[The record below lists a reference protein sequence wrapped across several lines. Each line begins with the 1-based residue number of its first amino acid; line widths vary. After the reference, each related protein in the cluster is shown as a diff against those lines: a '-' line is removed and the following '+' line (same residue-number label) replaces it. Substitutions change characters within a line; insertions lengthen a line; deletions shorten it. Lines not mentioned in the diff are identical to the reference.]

1 MKDKPLIV
9 QSDFT
14 VLLETRHPRADEA
27 REKLS
32 SFADLAKSPDGLHTY
47 RITPL
52 SLWNAAS
59 AGATAE
65 GIVEALTTYA
75 KFGVPAA
82 VVRDIRTYVNRYGL
96 VRIERVGKQLVL
108 RCEDEATLR
117 KITSYDA
124 LRSYWEPS
132 PAEERHTIAVRLSER
147 GAVKQELMRLGYPVV
162 DLAGYQE
169 GEPVGIALRD
179 TLRRSGKPF
188 ALRDYQAEAV
198 EAFYRGGA
206 ATGGS
211 GVLVLPCGAGKT
223 VIGIGAMARLG
234 RATLILTTNSTSV
247 KQWRAELLD
256 KTTLTEEEIGEY
268 GADRK
273 EVRQVT
279 IATYQMLTH
288 RKTKDGEFSHLKLFR
303 ERSWGLIVY
312 DEVHLLPAPVFRA
325 TAEIQATR
333 RLGLTATLV
342 REDGREEDVFSLV
355 GPKRL
360 EVPWKRLERQ
370 GWIASVECAELR
382 VPMPAD
388 TLEAYRKATA
398 REQHRIAG
406 ENPAKLRAAGRLLER
421 HRGTPTL
428 VIGQYLDQ
436 LRRFS
441 EALGAPIVTG
451 ETSSAEREALYGAF
465 RRGEIGVLI
474 VSKVANF
481 AIDLPDAAVAIQVSG
496 SFGSRQEEAQR
507 LGRVLRPKAG
517 DNTAYFYALVSEDT
531 KELEFAM
538 KRQMFLVEQGYRY
551 RSAPWREA
559 EEDLQGGEPAF
570 ANPGEGGQAG

>member
-1 MKDKPLIV
+1 LKEKPLIV
-9 QSDFT
+9 QNDFT
-14 VLLETRHPRADEA
+14 VLLESRHPLAEAA
-27 REKLS
+27 REKLAA
-32 SFADLAKSPDGLHTY
+32 FADLRKSPDGLHTY

-59 AGATAE
+59 AGLTAE
-65 GIVEALTTYA
+65 AIIDALSAHA
-75 KFGVPAA
+75 KFGVPAG

-96 VRIERVGKQLVL
+96 VRIERAGRQLVL
-108 RCEDEATLR
+108 RCEDADVLAR
-117 KITSYDA
+117 ISGYDA
-124 LRSYWEPS
+124 LRSFWEPS
-132 PAEERHTIAVRLSER
+132 PADEKTTIAVRLTER

-169 GEPVGIALRD
+169 GEPVPIALRA
-179 TLRRSGKPF
+179 TLRESGKPF
-188 ALRDYQAEAV
+188 ALRDYQEEAV

-206 ATGGS
+206 ASGGS

-256 KTTLTEEEIGEY
+256 KTTLTEDDIGEY

-288 RKTKDGEFSHLKLFR
+288 RRTKSDEFSHMKLFR
-303 ERSWGLIVY
+303 ERPWGLVIY

-342 REDGREEDVFSLV
+342 REDGHEEDVFSLV

-370 GWIASVECAELR
+370 GWIARVECAEIR
-382 VPMPAD
+382 VPMAPE
-388 TLEAYRKATA
+388 TMEAYRKSGS

-406 ENPAKLRAAGRLLER
+406 ENPGKLAAAKRLLAR
-421 HRGTPTL
+421 HQGAPAL
-428 VIGQYLDQ
+428 IIGQYLDQ
-436 LRRFS
+436 LKHLS
-441 EALGAPIVTG
+441 QELGAPLITG
-451 ETSSAEREALYGAF
+451 ETASVEREKLYAAF
-465 RRGEIGVLI
+465 RNKEIEVLI

-507 LGRVLRPKAG
+507 LGRVLRPKST
-517 DNTAYFYALVSEDT
+517 DNTAYFYALVSAET
-531 KELEFAM
+531 KELDFAL
-538 KRQMFLVEQGYRY
+538 KRQLFLVEQGYRY
-551 RSAPWREA
+551 QSVEWEQFLEEERRAEAAPA
-559 EEDLQGGEPAF
+559 EGE
-570 ANPGEGGQAG
+570 QAG

>member
-1 MKDKPLIV
+1 MKDKPIIV

-14 VLLETRHPRADEA
+14 VLLETRHPKADEV
-27 REKLS
+27 RPKLS
-32 SFADLAKSPDGLHTY
+32 SFADLRKSPDGLHTY

-65 GIVEALTTYA
+65 SIVETLTAYA

-82 VVRDIRTYVNRYGL
+82 VVKDIRAYVNRYGL
-96 VRIERVGKQLVL
+96 VRIEREGKQLML
-108 RCEDEATLR
+108 RCDDPEVLKA
-117 KITSYDA
+117 ISAYDS

-132 PAEERHTIAVRLSER
+132 PMDHRHTIAVRLTER
-147 GAVKQELMRLGYPVV
+147 GSVKQELMRLGYPVV
-162 DLAGYQE
+162 DVAGYQD
-169 GEPVGIALRD
+169 GEPVPIALRPS
-179 TLRRSGKPF
+179 LRASGKPF
-188 ALRDYQAEAV
+188 GLRDYQEEAV

-206 ATGGS
+206 AAGGS

-223 VIGIGAMARLG
+223 VIGIGAMAKLG

-247 KQWRAELLD
+247 KQWRQELLD
-256 KTTLTEEEIGEY
+256 KTTLTEDDIGEY

-273 EVRQVT
+273 EVRPIT

-288 RKTKDGEFSHLKLFR
+288 RKSKDGEFSHMKLFG

-325 TAEIQATR
+325 TADIQATR

-355 GPKRL
+355 GPKRY
-360 EVPWKRLERQ
+360 EVPWKRLEAQ
-370 GWIASVECAELR
+370 GWIATVDCTEVR
-382 VPMPAD
+382 VPMSGE
-388 TLEAYRKATA
+388 TLEAYRKSGA

-406 ENPAKLRAAGRLLER
+406 ENPAKLDVARQLLDE
-421 HRGTPTL
+421 HRGNPTL

-436 LRRFS
+436 LGALS
-441 EALGAPIVTG
+441 EELGCPVVTG
-451 ETSSAEREALYGAF
+451 ETPNAERERLYAAF
-465 RRGEIGVLI
+465 RKGEIGVLI

-481 AIDLPDAAVAIQVSG
+481 AVDLPDAAVAIQVSG

-507 LGRVLRPKAG
+507 LGRVLRPKEGNNEAH
-517 DNTAYFYALVSEDT
+517 FYALVSEGT

-551 RSAPWREA
+551 RSVGWDERRADGLSATP
-559 EEDLQGGEPAF
+559 EEGE
-570 ANPGEGGQAG
+570 QAG

>member
-1 MKDKPLIV
+1 MKDKPIIV
-9 QSDFT
+9 QNDFT
-14 VLLETRHPRADEA
+14 VLLESRHPKADEA
-27 REKLS
+27 RAKLAA
-32 SFADLAKSPDGLHTY
+32 FAELRKSPDGLHTY

-59 AGATAE
+59 SGATAAD
-65 GIVEALTTYA
+65 IVESLTAYA
-75 KFGVPAA
+75 KFGVPAG
-82 VVRDIRTYVNRYGL
+82 VVRDIKAYVNRYGL
-96 VRIERVGKQLVL
+96 VRIEREGKQLML
-108 RCEDEATLR
+108 RCEDPEVLKA
-117 KITSYDA
+117 ISAYDS

-132 PAEERHTIAVRLSER
+132 PAEHRHTIAVRLTER

-162 DLAGYQE
+162 DVAGYQD
-169 GEPVGIALRD
+169 GEPVPIALRP
-179 TLRRSGKPF
+179 TLRKSGKTF
-188 ALRDYQAEAV
+188 GLRDYQEEAV

-206 ATGGS
+206 AAGGN

-223 VIGIGAMARLG
+223 VIGIGAMAKLG

-247 KQWRAELLD
+247 KQWREELLD
-256 KTTLTEEEIGEY
+256 KTTLTEDEIGEY

-273 EVRQVT
+273 EVRPVT

-288 RKTKDGEFSHLKLFR
+288 RKSKDAEFSHMKLFG
-303 ERSWGLIVY
+303 ERSWGLIIY

-325 TAEIQATR
+325 TADIQATR

-355 GPKRL
+355 GPKRF
-360 EVPWKRLERQ
+360 EVAWKRLEAQ
-370 GWIASVECAELR
+370 GWIATVDCTEVR
-382 VPMPAD
+382 VPMDAE
-388 TLEAYRKATA
+388 TMEAYRRSSA

-406 ENPAKLRAAGRLLER
+406 ENPAKLGVARQLLEK

-428 VIGQYLDQ
+428 VIGQFLDQ
-436 LRRFS
+436 LGRLS
-441 EALGAPIVTG
+441 DELGAPVVTG
-451 ETSSAEREALYGAF
+451 ETPSAERERLYAAF
-465 RRGEIGVLI
+465 RRGDIDVLI

-481 AIDLPDAAVAIQVSG
+481 AVDLPDAAVAIQVSG

-507 LGRVLRPKAG
+507 LGRVLRPKEG
-517 DNTAYFYALVSEDT
+517 DNASYFYALVSEDT

-551 RSAPWREA
+551 RSVAWNEA
-559 EEDLQGGEPAF
+559 SRADGAKAAAKGE
-570 ANPGEGGQAG
+570 QAG

>member
-1 MKDKPLIV
+1 MAWTMKDKPLIA

-14 VLLETRHPRADEA
+14 LLLETHHPNAEAA
-27 REKLS
+27 REAIGA
-32 SFADLAKSPDGLHTY
+32 FADLAKSPEGLHTY
-47 RITPL
+47 RMTPL
-52 SLWNAAS
+52 SLWNAAA

-65 GIVEALTTYA
+65 DIVGTLERFA

-82 VVRDIRTYVNRYGL
+82 VVREIKAYLGRYGL
-96 VRIERVGKQLVL
+96 VRMERVGNQLVL
-108 RCEDEATLR
+108 CCDDPDALK
-117 KITSYDA
+117 KIASYDS

-132 PAEERHTIAVRLSER
+132 PVDRSTIAVRLAAR
-147 GAVKQELMRLGYPVV
+147 GAVKQELMHLGYPVV
-162 DLAGYQE
+162 DLAGYEE
-169 GEPVGIALRD
+169 GETVPIRLRE
-179 TLRRSGKPF
+179 TLKRSGKPF
-188 ALRDYQAEAV
+188 VLRDYQEEAV
-198 EAFYRGGA
+198 EAFYRGGQA
-206 ATGGS
+206 SGGN

-234 RATLILTTNSTSV
+234 RATLILTTNATSV

-256 KTTLTEEEIGEY
+256 KTELEEDDIGEY

-273 EVRQVT
+273 EVRRVT

-288 RKTKDGEFSHLKLFR
+288 RKTKDAEFSHMKLFR

-360 EVPWKRLERQ
+360 DVPWKRLEGQ
-370 GWIASVECAELR
+370 GWIAKVECAEIR
-382 VPMPAD
+382 VPMAEEAM
-388 TLEAYRKATA
+388 EAYRRASS
-398 REQHRIAG
+398 REQHRLAG
-406 ENPAKLRAAGRLLER
+406 ENPAKREAAERLLAM
-421 HRGTPTL
+421 HRGVPTL
-428 VIGQYLDQ
+428 IIGQYLDQ
-436 LRRFS
+436 LRELADAFD
-441 EALGAPIVTG
+441 APIITG
-451 ETSSAEREALYGAF
+451 ETPSAERERLYHAF
-465 RRGEIGVLI
+465 RRKEIGVLI

-507 LGRVLRPKAG
+507 LGRVLRPKET
-517 DNTAYFYALVSEDT
+517 DNRAYFYALVTEGT
-531 KELEFAM
+531 KEQEFAL
-538 KRQMFLVEQGYRY
+538 KRQMFLVEQGYEY
-551 RSAPWREA
+551 RSVDGAKLLRTGDESA
-559 EEDLQGGEPAF
+559 EKGE
-570 ANPGEGGQAG
+570 QAG

>member
-1 MKDKPLIV
+1 MKDKPIIV

-14 VLLETRHPRADEA
+14 VLLESKHPRAEEV
-27 REKLS
+27 RPLLS
-32 SFADLAKSPDGLHTY
+32 AFADLKKSPDGLHTY

-59 AGATAE
+59 SGATAE
-65 GIVEALTTYA
+65 GIVETLGAYA

-82 VVRDIRTYVNRYGL
+82 VVRDIKTYVDRYGL
-96 VRIERVGKQLVL
+96 VRIEREGKQLVL
-108 RCEDEATLR
+108 RCEDPEVLR
-117 KITSYDA
+117 AISGYDS

-132 PAEERHTIAVRLSER
+132 PMDHRHTIAVRLTER
-147 GAVKQELMRLGYPVV
+147 GSVKQELMRLGYPVV
-162 DLAGYQE
+162 DVAGYQD
-169 GEPVGIALRD
+169 GEPVGIALRT

-188 ALRDYQAEAV
+188 GLRDYQEEAV

-206 ATGGS
+206 AAGGS

-223 VIGIGAMARLG
+223 VIGIGAMAKLG
-234 RATLILTTNSTSV
+234 RATLILTTNATSV
-247 KQWRAELLD
+247 RQWRAELLD
-256 KTTLTEEEIGEY
+256 KTTLTEDEIGEY
-268 GADRK
+268 GAERK
-273 EVRQVT
+273 EVRPVT

-288 RKTKDGEFSHLKLFR
+288 RKTKDAEFSHMKLFG

-325 TAEIQATR
+325 TADIQATR

-342 REDGREEDVFSLV
+342 REDGREEDVFSLI
-355 GPKRL
+355 GPKRY
-360 EVPWKRLERQ
+360 EVPWKRLEAQ
-370 GWIASVECAELR
+370 GWIATVDCTEVR
-382 VPMPAD
+382 VPMNGD
-388 TLEAYRKATA
+388 TLEAYRKSSA

-406 ENPAKLRAAGRLLER
+406 ENPAKLDVARQLLAT

-436 LRRFS
+436 LATLSS
-441 EALGAPIVTG
+441 ELGAPVVTG
-451 ETSSAEREALYGAF
+451 ETPNAERERLYAGF
-465 RRGEIGVLI
+465 RSGEIGVLI

-481 AIDLPDAAVAIQVSG
+481 AVDLPDAAVAIQVSG

-507 LGRVLRPKAG
+507 LGRVLRPKEGNNA
-517 DNTAYFYALVSEDT
+517 AHFYALVSEGT

-551 RSAPWREA
+551 RSVAWGESLPA
-559 EEDLQGGEPAF
+559 NGPGGSTAQE
-570 ANPGEGGQAG
+570 GEQAG